1 MIHPWPIVT
10 RVLSPSSTH
19 SGFNAEKLVRTVYC
33 IVALCQPILSS
44 EKIGFALRL
53 GVFSPQEIVE
63 TAVALELRGKVS
75 RIFVPDGRS
84 GYESLE
90 IASSI
95 LALTKL
101 VHTGSGV
108 IRLLEHDP
116 LLLTRRVQTLQALS
130 SNRLVLGVG
139 TGSPGP
145 QPGKTV
151 SAMLQRLDELKKGFE
166 GFPQGV
172 KPPEV
177 YVAALK
183 LRIAKRAA
191 SKADGLLL
199 NFCSPQ
205 HAASII
211 EAVKAEIRARVDFAC
226 YLKIFYSSQNDESA
240 QRLMLQEFLNYDST
254 PQYHAMFVQDGTAK
268 AISSIKGKEGWKTG
282 RVDVPKE
289 ILRVSL
295 ANARSDELV
304 QYVKSFKQ
312 AGVTL
317 PVVYPYFPNGEDA
330 RFKLETVKRIVKS
343 L

>member
-1 MIHPWPIVT
+1 M
-10 RVLSPSSTH
+10 
-19 SGFNAEKLVRTVYC
+19 N
-33 IVALCQPILSS
+33 S
-44 EKIGFALRL
+44 EKIGFALRP
-53 GVFSPQEIVE
+53 GVFSPQEILE
-63 TAVALELRGKVS
+63 TAVALELRSKVS

-145 QPGKTV
+145 QPGETV

-166 GFPQGV
+166 GFPQEV

-183 LRIAKRAA
+183 VGIAKRAA

-211 EAVKAEIRARVDFAC
+211 GAVKAEIRARVDFAC

-240 QRLMLQEFLNYDST
+240 ERLMLQEFLNYDST
-254 PQYHAMFVQDGTAK
+254 PQYHEMFVQDGTAK
-268 AISSIKGKEGWKTG
+268 AISSLKKNEGWKSG
-282 RVDVPKE
+282 PVDVPQE
-289 ILRVSL
+289 LLRVSL
-295 ANARSDELV
+295 ANPQRDELA
-304 QYVKSFKQ
+304 QYVEAFRE

-317 PVVYPYFPNGEDA
+317 PVVYPYFPNSEDP
-330 RFKLETVKRIVKS
+330 RFKIEMVNGIKS
-343 L
+343 S